1 MFALAASF
9 CNRDSHSCRRR
20 KKKKPAA
27 SWKSVSAMPM
37 SKPKHKLSYIS
48 VPAPII
54 PSISSSAIQSLLLLS
69 PKKSSKTPN
78 RLLSVLKTPRFFF
91 LFVFLFSLVGMA
103 RMGFNFEPFLPFP
116 SNPCSISSQQAA
128 AFDSV
133 LPVSS
138 HAENDTEDARDG
150 EFWKQP
156 DGLGYRPCLDF
167 SREYRRTSEAVVKER
182 TKYLMVVVSGG
193 LNQQRN
199 QIVDAVV
206 IARILGAA
214 LVVPILQVN
223 VIWGDES
230 EFSDIFDLEHFKGT
244 LENDVHIVSS
254 LPSTHLMSR
263 PVEEKRTPLHV
274 SPRWIRSRYLRRLNK
289 EGVLLLRGLDSR
301 LSKDLP
307 SDLQKLRCKVAF
319 HALRFSAPVLE
330 MGNKLVERMRTQGP
344 YIALHLRMEKDVW
357 VRTGCLPGLSHESD
371 EIISKERKLHPE
383 LLTARSNMTYHERKL
398 AGLCPLNAL
407 EVSRLLKALG
417 ASRNARI
424 YWAGGAPFGGQEAL
438 LPLIREFPH
447 FYNKYNISLPVE
459 LEPFAN
465 KASLLAAI
473 DHIVSVSSDVFMPSH
488 GGNMGHAIQGHRA
501 YAGHRKHITP
511 NKREMLP
518 YFLNST
524 TRALPESDVNRI
536 IKELH
541 QGSLGQPEVRTGKA
555 GRDVIAYPVPECM
568 CNGSK
573 NKPTR

>member
-1 MFALAASF
+1 MA
-9 CNRDSHSCRRR
+9 
-20 KKKKPAA
+20 
-27 SWKSVSAMPM
+27 
-37 SKPKHKLSYIS
+37 KPKNKLSYIS
-48 VPAPII
+48 IPAPII
-54 PSISSSAIQSLLLLS
+54 PSFSSSSLQNLLLS
-69 PKKSSKTPN
+69 PKKSSKNTN
-78 RLLSVLKTPRFFF
+78 RFFTTAKNTRFFF
-91 LFVFLFSLVGMA
+91 LFLFLFSFIGMT
-103 RMGFNFEPFLPFP
+103 RIGFNLDPFLPFP
-116 SNPCSISSQQAA
+116 PNPCSIQEQLLPAIPTV
-128 AFDSV
+128 DSV
-133 LPVSS
+133 LPIYSTD
-138 HAENDTEDARDG
+138 HDGEKDGEDEGEA

-167 SREYRRTSEAVVKER
+167 SVEYRRSSKVVVKER

-230 EFSDIFDLEHFKGT
+230 EFSDIFDLEHFKRT
-244 LENDVHIVSS
+244 LANDVHIVSS

-274 SPRWIRSRYLRRLNK
+274 TPRWIRSRYLKRLNK

-319 HALRFSAPVLE
+319 QALRFSAPILE
-330 MGNKLVERMRTQGP
+330 LGNKLVERMQSKGP

-371 EIISKERKLHPE
+371 KIITNERKLRPE
-383 LLTARSNMTYHERKL
+383 LLTARSNMTYHDRKL

-407 EVSRLLKALG
+407 EVSRLLNALG
-417 ASRNARI
+417 APRNARI
-424 YWAGGAPFGGQEAL
+424 YWAGGSPFGGEEAL
-438 LPLIREFPH
+438 LPLTREYPH
-447 FYNKYNISLPVE
+447 FYNKENISLPGE

-465 KASLLAAI
+465 KASFLAAI
-473 DHIVSVSSDVFMPSH
+473 DYIVSEKSDVFMPSH
-488 GGNMGHAIQGHRA
+488 GGNMGRAIQGHRA

-518 YFLNST
+518 YFLNSS
-524 TRALPESDVNRI
+524 LQESEFNRI

-541 QGSLGQPEVRTGKA
+541 QGSLGQPEMRTGKP
-555 GRDVIAYPVPECM
+555 GRDIVAYPVPECM

-573 NKPTR
+573 NMRKRPLL